1 MGLKRVACV
10 FATFMIF
17 SIFATW
23 ELHRRASSELDGY
36 IRNLNKSNDAPHD
49 HTGAVISSSSF
60 TVDILSVASVNQQ
73 YLLHA
78 QQTTFATHKSVRNFF
93 NATETDDADP
103 FCHANITFQHV
114 DSVSKFCR
122 KRHHGMSPVLR
133 YLSGQYA
140 RTPWLGK
147 KKNPTGWLCAQV
159 RPYSGL
165 MKVQLHYQR
174 TGQELPDY
182 LLIFDDDTYYNM
194 EKFQMNF
201 ASFDSS
207 IEKVYAGCLV
217 RAPLHM
223 VNFTF
228 PFGGFGSILSK
239 GALVRLFRRHQCPG
253 LGGGNYIYI
262 NDGSIND
269 KESLLTEDSSADFC
283 SRLEQ
288 DNVGELKYFTNGMN
302 LVELM
307 YKYTNTEK
315 YRDVNK
321 WTRDSHFCMHSDWVL
336 GYFVNYYNVST
347 HVTEPKFKNVPHA
360 RFESYKKSEIYR
372 RGTGFCRNDA
382 RCEKD
387 TDICHRATPEW
398 MEMETARLKL
408 MAPDSFQ

>member
-10 FATFMIF
+10 FSIFVIF
-17 SIFATW
+17 SILAIW
-23 ELHRRASSELDGY
+23 ELHRQASIKLDVY
-36 IRNLNKSNDAPHD
+36 IRNIKKSNDAPHD
-49 HTGAVISSSSF
+49 ITDTATSSSSF
-60 TVDILSVASVNQQ
+60 TVDILSVSSVNQMD
-73 YLLHA
+73 LLHA

-103 FCHANITFQHV
+103 FCHGNITFQHV

-122 KRHHGMSPVLR
+122 KRHNRMSPVLR

-165 MKVQLHYQR
+165 MKTQLHYQQ
-174 TGQELPDY
+174 TGQELPNY

-223 VNFTF
+223 TNFTF

-239 GALVRLFRRHQCPG
+239 GALVRLFKRHLCPG
-253 LGGGNYIYI
+253 LGGSKDIVKDFASMYN
-262 NDGSIND
+262 
-269 KESLLTEDSSADFC
+269 KESFLTGDSSADFC
-283 SRLEQ
+283 RRLKE

-307 YKYTNTEK
+307 YKYSNTDK
-315 YRDVNK
+315 YRDVNR
-321 WTRDSHFCMHSDWVL
+321 WSRDSQFCMHSVRIMQSSL
-336 GYFVNYYNVST
+336 QNYGLISSNQMCIS
-347 HVTEPKFKNVPHA
+347 HPPLLLWL
-360 RFESYKKSEIYR
+360 
-372 RGTGFCRNDA
+372 
-382 RCEKD
+382 
-387 TDICHRATPEW
+387 ICHKGLGTWLLCQLLQRVHSCGRAKVQEC
-398 MEMETARLKL
+398 TAR
-408 MAPDSFQ
+408 PI